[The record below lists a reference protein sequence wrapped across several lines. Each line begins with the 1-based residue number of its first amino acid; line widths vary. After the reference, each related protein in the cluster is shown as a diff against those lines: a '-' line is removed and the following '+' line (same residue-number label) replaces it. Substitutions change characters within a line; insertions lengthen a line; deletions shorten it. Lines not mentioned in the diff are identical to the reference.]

1 MLSGIRR
8 LLRPLLLWTYPRG
21 SWQYDVLAVAIL
33 MFIFLTPRE
42 LFRDQARP
50 PSVQQI
56 EVLSEDPAVE
66 VFLVEPFVIDETPP
80 AEVDEKLRTLL
91 RQRTGRDLS
100 ILYTRPS
107 TDDEGEVRAYLVY
120 ARP

>member
-1 MLSGIRR
+1 MLGGTRR
-8 LLRPLLLWTYPRG
+8 LLGPILLWTYPRG

-33 MFIFLTPRE
+33 LFVFLTPRE
-42 LFRDQARP
+42 LFRDQPRP

-56 EVLSEDPAVE
+56 EALSEDPAVE
-66 VFLVEPFVIDETPP
+66 VFWVEPFVIDETP
-80 AEVDEKLRTLL
+80 ADEVNEKLRGLL
-91 RQRTGRDLS
+91 RQRTGRALS
-100 ILYTRPS
+100 IVDTRPS

>member
-8 LLRPLLLWTYPRG
+8 VLRPLVLWTYPRG

-50 PSVQQI
+50 PSVRRI
-56 EVLSEDPAVE
+56 EALSEDPTVE